1 MADSLSGG
9 RCLSDAEA
17 AAISEASVREA
28 LRRTRT
34 TLPPGRPA
42 SDAARKRLSGGAPTG
57 TPRQQVRR
65 VAVLY
70 APEREAEAADLWA
83 ALSGVGQSIR
93 TPLYL
98 RAVLLEPVG
107 AQAQASVLA
116 GKAGVGG
123 AIAALA
129 LLDEP
134 YAGRFAEA
142 FDKRRIKLLAVPAGK
157 AHDRATLVDLMSE
170 LLLLDPVAFSRHFGW
185 GAGFEI

>member
-9 RCLSDAEA
+9 KGLSDAEA

-34 TLPPGRPA
+34 TLPPARAG
-42 SDAARKRLSGGAPTG
+42 SDAARKRLPGGAPTG
-57 TPRQQVRR
+57 APKHQVRR

-70 APEREAEAADLWA
+70 SPEREAEAADLWA
-83 ALSGVGQSIR
+83 ALGGVGLSIKR
-93 TPLYL
+93 PLFL

-107 AQAQASVLA
+107 PSTQGSPLA

-129 LLDEP
+129 LLDEAQ
-134 YAGRFAEA
+134 AGRFAEA
-142 FDKRRIKLLAVPAGK
+142 FDKRRIKLLHIPAGK
-157 AHDRATLVDLMSE
+157 AHDRGTLVDLMSE
-170 LLLLDPVAFSRHFGW
+170 LLVLDPVAFTRHFGW

>member
-9 RCLSDAEA
+9 RALSDAEA

-34 TLPPGRPA
+34 TLPPGRAA
-42 SDAARKRLSGGAPTG
+42 SDAARGRLPGGAPTG
-57 TPRQQVRR
+57 APKHQVRR

-70 APEREAEAADLWA
+70 APERETEAADLWA
-83 ALSGVGQSIR
+83 ALGGIGQSIK

-98 RAVLLEPVG
+98 RAVLLESVGTHALAPVI
-107 AQAQASVLA
+107 A

-134 YAGRFAEA
+134 LAGRFAAA
-142 FDKRRIKLLAVPAGK
+142 FEKRRIKLLAVPAGK

>member
-1 MADSLSGG
+1 MADSLAGG
-9 RCLSDAEA
+9 RGLSDAEA

-34 TLPPGRPA
+34 TLPPARAGA
-42 SDAARKRLSGGAPTG
+42 DAARKRLPGGAATG
-57 TPRQQVRR
+57 RPKHQVRR

-70 APEREAEAADLWA
+70 SPDREAEAADLWA
-83 ALSGVGQSIR
+83 ALGGIGQSIR

-107 AQAQASVLA
+107 LQTQSSALA
-116 GKAGVGG
+116 GKAGVGR

-129 LLDEP
+129 LLDE
-134 YAGRFAEA
+134 ALAARFAEA
-142 FDKRRIKLLAVPAGK
+142 FEKRRIRLLNVPAGK
-157 AHDRATLVDLMSE
+157 SHDRETLVSVMSE
-170 LLLLDPVAFSRHFGW
+170 LLVLDPVAFSQHFGW